1 MKLTNEELA
10 VLGDKLAK
18 AYEGLH
24 ELELYKS
31 DGAELKRC
39 YCLGMETLYF
49 KVLELAGYDEKQ
61 RLDMYHKLTSR

>member
-1 MKLTNEELA
+1 MKLTDDELTI
-10 VLGDKLAK
+10 LNDKLVK

-24 ELELYKS
+24 ELELNNS

-39 YCLGMETLYF
+39 YCLGMEDLYF
-49 KVLELAGYDEKQ
+49 KILELAGYDEKQ